1 VADKDL
7 KLWHFG
13 AAALIVC
20 AASIFAYNR
29 LTGANQRVA
38 TPPEQLLKDAHST
51 APPRLPRTATTGTK
65 ALPPESPG
73 VRLLAT
79 SASTDS
85 TRSRATLEDVA
96 SGRRLVTRLGDKVAV
111 AEGFTVDEIEA
122 RTVTLVSPKRSLTL
136 HLDQEREGRPLE
148 PKERSNDWKRLL
160 AELDGG
166 QVNVDDLVGAVVA
179 AEFGERDDAALVTQI
194 RFAPEPALDGE
205 AGGLRVVWLGEGSFY
220 EQLGIEV
227 GDVLLEVNGIGLDSA
242 EASDETL
249 EAFSSAAALDI
260 VIRSGDRTITLQA
273 DTVPPIQE

>member
-1 VADKDL
+1 M
-7 KLWHFG
+7 
-13 AAALIVC
+13 
-20 AASIFAYNR
+20 
-29 LTGANQRVA
+29 
-38 TPPEQLLKDAHST
+38 
-51 APPRLPRTATTGTK
+51 
-65 ALPPESPG
+65 
-73 VRLLAT
+73 
-79 SASTDS
+79 
-85 TRSRATLEDVA
+85 
-96 SGRRLVTRLGDKVAV
+96 
-111 AEGFTVDEIEA
+111 
-122 RTVTLVSPKRSLTL
+122 
-136 HLDQEREGRPLE
+136 
-148 PKERSNDWKRLL
+148 
-160 AELDGG
+160 
-166 QVNVDDLVGAVVA
+166 NVDDLVGAVVA